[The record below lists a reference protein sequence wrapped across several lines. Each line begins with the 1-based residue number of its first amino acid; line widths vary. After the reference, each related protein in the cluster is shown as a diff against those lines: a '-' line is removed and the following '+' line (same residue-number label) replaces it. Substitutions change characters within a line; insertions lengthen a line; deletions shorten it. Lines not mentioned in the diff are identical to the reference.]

1 MARFISLFRFLI
13 ITANSAVPSMLPN
26 GKDTLGG
33 KGDPWAE
40 TMGALHIRTNAAA
53 AARARVDWRMVFSGT

>member
-1 MARFISLFRFLI
+1 
-13 ITANSAVPSMLPN
+13 MLPN

-53 AARARVDWRMVFSGT
+53 AARARVDWRMVFSGI

>member
-1 MARFISLFRFLI
+1 MARFIPFSRFLI

-33 KGDPWAE
+33 KGDP
-40 TMGALHIRTNAAA
+40 
-53 AARARVDWRMVFSGT
+53 